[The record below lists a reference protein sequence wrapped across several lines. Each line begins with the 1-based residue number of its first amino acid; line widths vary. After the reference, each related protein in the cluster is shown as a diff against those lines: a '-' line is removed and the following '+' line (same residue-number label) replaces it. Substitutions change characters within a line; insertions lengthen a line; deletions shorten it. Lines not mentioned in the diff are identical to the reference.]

1 MKKRTMIALPL
12 AVSMLGLLLSGCG
25 KKIDVNQF
33 ATTAAAPAATQAAG
47 GAADAGAAPA
57 AGTEAAAPKPKKAAE
72 SAYAKSDFIP
82 GDEIFFE
89 DDFAG
94 GKKN

>member
-47 GAADAGAAPA
+47 GAAETGAAPA
-57 AGTEAAAPKPKKAAE
+57 ASPSST
-72 SAYAKSDFIP
+72 SRSCQH
-82 GDEIFFE
+82 
-89 DDFAG
+89 
-94 GKKN
+94 

>member
-47 GAADAGAAPA
+47 GAAGAIHRLIK
-57 AGTEAAAPKPKKAAE
+57 TEE
-72 SAYAKSDFIP
+72 GGEKS
-82 GDEIFFE
+82 
-89 DDFAG
+89 
-94 GKKN
+94 